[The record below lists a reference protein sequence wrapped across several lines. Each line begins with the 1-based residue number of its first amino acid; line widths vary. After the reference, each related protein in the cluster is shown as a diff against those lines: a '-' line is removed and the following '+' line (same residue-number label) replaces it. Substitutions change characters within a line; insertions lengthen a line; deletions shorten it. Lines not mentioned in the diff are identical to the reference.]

1 MGCQNVN
8 TNMSTFT
15 KNLTQFYLTEKSG
28 IIGRNNEIQ
37 QMFLTLLRHEKPN
50 ILLLGDPGV
59 GKSSMVYLLAELIAK
74 EACPKWLK
82 GYSVI
87 EVQTNALL
95 AGPGYRG
102 TTEEKFQNLIES
114 CVGKKTILFF
124 DEFHTVTHLGEMA
137 NGQTPGLG
145 NTLKTYL
152 TKNDFKVIGATT
164 TEEIKKIDDKALLR
178 RFTKINIGEPSDEAL
193 LNICQFIF
201 DKYSRTALENRVDW
215 TEVISLSKSLDG
227 VNPDKLK
234 NILDIAIAKAKLEEN
249 DSLTSLHIDY
259 AVNMLS
265 QNVPMVTTEEQ
276 F

>member
-1 MGCQNVN
+1 
-8 TNMSTFT
+8 MSFT

-28 IIGRNNEIQ
+28 IIGRDSEMQ
-37 QMFLTLLRHEKPN
+37 QVFLTLLRHEKPN
-50 ILLLGDPGV
+50 VLLLGDPGV
-59 GKSSMVYLLAELIAK
+59 GKSSIVYLLAELIAK
-74 EACPKWLK
+74 ELCPKWLK

-102 TTEEKFQNLIES
+102 VTEEKFQQLIDS
-114 CVGKKTILFF
+114 CVGKKVILFF

-164 TEEIKKIDDKALLR
+164 TEELKKVDDKALLR
-178 RFTKINIGEPSDEAL
+178 RFTKISIGEPTDTAL
-193 LNICQFIF
+193 LNICENIF
-201 DKYSRTALENRVDW
+201 EKYSRGILENRVNW
-215 TEVISLSKSLDG
+215 KEVISLSKSLEG

-249 DSLTSLHIDY
+249 PDFTSTHIDF
-259 AVNMLS
+259 AVDMLS
-265 QNVPMVTTEEQ
+265 QGIPKVVAEET